1 MASELQ
7 VNTITE
13 ATSGSGITFAKD
25 IIPATPQSHRNIIIN
40 GDFRVNQA
48 GNKTGK
54 TSSEKQMAGDR
65 WTFDTNIGTW
75 SGGTENDAPT
85 GSGFVSS
92 GYFNCTSQAT
102 TGSGGYCIVSTRFE
116 GQDLQHIRKG
126 TSSAKPVTLSFWVKS
141 PTTGTHIC
149 ELYDGDNTRHCSQ
162 SYTISSAN
170 TWEYKSV
177 TFPADTTGAFD
188 NDNGLSLYVQWWLG
202 AGTTYTSG
210 TLQTTWGNNTAAN
223 RAVGQVN
230 VGGSAHSSNNYFQL
244 TGVQLELGTV
254 ATPFEHRSLA
264 DELARC
270 QRYYYKPENTV
281 NAYLGKGHMYA
292 TGTVRLLVP
301 HPVTMRT
308 ASVTLEQDYGSQHF
322 YVMESASLVGYM
334 HTNWTIAL
342 NGENATCIGGGTAD
356 GHYTAGNGADVK
368 ISESTAYL
376 ALSAEL

>member
-1 MASELQ
+1 MSRARDLADYVSTGVTSTELDKLDGL
-7 VNTITE
+7 T
-13 ATSGSGITFAKD
+13 ATTNELNLVDGSVTG
-25 IIPATPQSHRNIIIN
+25 PLSHRNIIIN
-40 GDFRVNQA
+40 GEFKINQA

-54 TSSEKQMAGDR
+54 TSGEKQMAGDR
-65 WTFDTNIGTW
+65 WSFDTNIGTW

-102 TGSGGYCIVSTRFE
+102 TGSSGYCIVSTRFE

-170 TWEYKSV
+170 TWEYKSL

-202 AGTTYTSG
+202 AGTSYTSG

-230 VGGSAHSSNNYFQL
+230 VGGTAHSSNNYFQL

-264 DELARC
+264 DELQRC
-270 QRYYYKPENTV
+270 QRYYYKLDAGSAHYVWGNEWGADNNYRGNHRFPVIMRAAPTFS
-281 NAYLGKGHMYA
+281 YFSGSTYGSSQSMDMRDWGIITYA
-292 TGTVRLLVP
+292 TGASSTTGVWQ
-301 HPVTMRT
+301 VT
-308 ASVTLEQDYGSQHF
+308 
-322 YVMESASLVGYM
+322 
-334 HTNWTIAL
+334 
-342 NGENATCIGGGTAD
+342 
-356 GHYTAGNGADVK
+356 
-368 ISESTAYL
+368 
-376 ALSAEL
+376 AEL

>member
-25 IIPATPQSHRNIIIN
+25 IIPATPLSHRNIIHN
-40 GDFRVNQA
+40 GEFKINQA

-102 TGSGGYCIVSTRFE
+102 TGSGGYCIVSQRFE

-177 TFPADTTGAFD
+177 TFPADTTGPFD
-188 NDNGLSLYVQWWLG
+188 NNNQLSLYVQWWLG

-210 TLQTTWGNNTAAN
+210 TLQTTWGSNTAAN

-230 VGGSAHSSNNYFQL
+230 VGGTAHSSNNYFQL

-254 ATPFEHRSLA
+254 ATPFEHRSVA

-270 QRYYYKPENTV
+270 QRYFYRAV
-281 NAYLGKGHMYA
+281 SHHAYQGFLVVSNYSSGA
-292 TGTVRLLVP
+292 ARGTFFLPQVMRAVP
-301 HPVTMRT
+301 TF
-308 ASVTLEQDYGSQHF
+308 SDS
-322 YVMESASLVGYM
+322 
-334 HTNWTIAL
+334 
-342 NGENATCIGGGTAD
+342 GTFQTTS
-356 GHYTAGNGADVK
+356 GTDV
-368 ISESTAYL
+368 
-376 ALSAEL
+376 ALSAIYMADGGGNPHVSMHVDVSGSSAQDSYHLRAKNDTSSYFQFSAEF